1 MAKCSGLIF
10 WKFTLLWNEISGRLD
25 TMTAT
30 HSRATILL
38 GLGLTALA
46 QADLYEFTA
55 NLSYEQ
61 NGSNHD
67 LRITMLGDGGLVED
81 PDNAGT
87 EVFIFSGSGTL
98 EYQFVPGLWF
108 EIGNLS
114 MGLSHWPFFS
124 WPMGNYTQNDTLP
137 PILPPSLESGSV
149 DGVLTGTNI
158 SEGWDGQLLEGD
170 WNALL
175 RGTRTGTPRC
185 KSTWKTGRLHWCQ
198 VRGGARTDPRG
209 ISFEQTQANQL
220 IQAAGRSSAHICAGI
235 GRPRCQPCPSSTP
248 RSCSSCRADSD
259 SMNSAMVRTPESRA
273 IEVTA

>member
-1 MAKCSGLIF
+1 MAKCSGLIL
-10 WKFTLLWNEISGRLD
+10 WKFTLLWSENPV
-25 TMTAT
+25 TMNVMREM
-30 HSRATILL
+30 HSRTTILL
-38 GLGLTALA
+38 SLGLTALA

-108 EIGNLS
+108 EIGDLS

-158 SEGWDGQLLEGD
+158 SEGWDGQLLEG
-170 WNALL
+170 
-175 RGTRTGTPRC
+175 TGTLSFAGQGQEPPLQIDVEDW
-185 KSTWKTGRLHWCQ
+185 SIALVPSPGVGLGLLLGGSRLN
-198 VRGGARTDPRG
+198 RRRRT
-209 ISFEQTQANQL
+209 S
-220 IQAAGRSSAHICAGI
+220 
-235 GRPRCQPCPSSTP
+235 
-248 RSCSSCRADSD
+248 
-259 SMNSAMVRTPESRA
+259 
-273 IEVTA
+273 